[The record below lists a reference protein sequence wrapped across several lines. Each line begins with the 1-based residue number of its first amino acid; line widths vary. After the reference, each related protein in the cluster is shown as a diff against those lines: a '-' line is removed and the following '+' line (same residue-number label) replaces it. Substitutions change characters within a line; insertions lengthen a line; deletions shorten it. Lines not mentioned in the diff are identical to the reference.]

1 MSEDKKFCPKC
12 KAVTIMEPAEGIQ
25 ISPEEFE
32 RAVVTP
38 LAFEGRLTP
47 YQCPVCKHLAFI
59 PEGAGAQ
66 TER

>member
-12 KAVTIMEPAEGIQ
+12 KAMTIMEPAEGIQ

-32 RAVVTP
+32 RVEPGP

-59 PEGAGAQ
+59 PVL
-66 TER
+66 